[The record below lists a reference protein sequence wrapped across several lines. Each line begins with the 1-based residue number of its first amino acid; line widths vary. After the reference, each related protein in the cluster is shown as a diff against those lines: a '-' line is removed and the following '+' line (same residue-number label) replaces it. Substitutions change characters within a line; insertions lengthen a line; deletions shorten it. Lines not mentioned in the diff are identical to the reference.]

1 LTLRGLVL
9 LGWPQRRSAAAPQRR
24 RAALGERLATL
35 AWREG
40 MRRWRAGRDVGDQF
54 IPF

>member
-1 LTLRGLVL
+1 MKPMELTLRALPAAL
-9 LGWPQRRSAAAPQRR
+9 LGWLQCR
-24 RAALGERLATL
+24 RAPLGERLATL